1 LNAIDVGGEQK
12 IRTMVKSGRSSGE
25 QINHQYIDQTNK
37 DTKTPHRIQMSST
50 HVTVCESNKPR
61 RPLSQHSTNVT
72 QYVIDVYSLKM
83 NQENENA
90 RADSFS
96 KIYETGA
103 WGGGEVINGEKFGGS
118 GPGSLMSSTE
128 KVRKTLDIIIDE
140 IKAETGKERIS
151 LLDMPCGDMVW
162 MRHYLE
168 QRMDVDYT
176 GMDIVGS
183 LIDHH
188 KNASG
193 GEHPWRFKQH
203 DIVKDPLQE
212 RYDLIFSRQ
221 MTQHLGTEDT
231 MQVLHHFS
239 DGGNYLLI
247 TNYPGVR
254 VNVPLNAGTAWRFR
268 EQNFLIEPYRLIDP
282 ICEGDED
289 GSDVISFY
297 RLPLLQWH

>member
-1 LNAIDVGGEQK
+1 
-12 IRTMVKSGRSSGE
+12 M
-25 QINHQYIDQTNK
+25 
-37 DTKTPHRIQMSST
+37 
-50 HVTVCESNKPR
+50 
-61 RPLSQHSTNVT
+61 
-72 QYVIDVYSLKM
+72 
-83 NQENENA
+83 
-90 RADSFS
+90 
-96 KIYETGA
+96 
-103 WGGGEVINGEKFGGS
+103 
-118 GPGSLMSSTE
+118 
-128 KVRKTLDIIIDE
+128 
-140 IKAETGKERIS
+140 
-151 LLDMPCGDMVW
+151 LDMPCGDMVW

-282 ICEGDED
+282 IVRVMRMVPMSYLFTDCLCFSGIKP
-289 GSDVISFY
+289 GSNISY
-297 RLPLLQWH
+297 NCNISLLNKIIEHSSSSC